1 MACRCLTVLYF
12 PFSLSTPEMAM
23 RDPAPASAVIVG
35 TGDGALGASSKVA
48 MVDRGLD
55 VASLAGNDD
64 AAARR
69 ARDQVAGT
77 PSSEAAMLE
86 KKSRLDLGR
95 LSRGRAAVIACN
107 APGRH

>member
-1 MACRCLTVLYF
+1 
-12 PFSLSTPEMAM
+12 MAM
-23 RDPAPASAVIVG
+23 RAPGGQGGRHRRNWRWSTAPACI
-35 TGDGALGASSKVA
+35 
-48 MVDRGLD
+48 
-55 VASLAGNDD
+55 AGNGD

-77 PSSEAAMLE
+77 ASPEVAMLE

-107 APGRH
+107 APGHR

>member
-1 MACRCLTVLYF
+1 
-12 PFSLSTPEMAM
+12 MAM

-35 TGDGALGASSKVA
+35 TGDGALGSSSKVA

>member
-1 MACRCLTVLYF
+1 
-12 PFSLSTPEMAM
+12 M
-23 RDPAPASAVIVG
+23 RDPAPAAVIVG

-48 MVDRGLD
+48 MVDRGQD

-77 PSSEAAMLE
+77 ASPEVAMLE
-86 KKSRLDLGR
+86 KGSPRFQ
-95 LSRGRAAVIACN
+95 CN
-107 APGRH
+107 K

>member
-1 MACRCLTVLYF
+1 
-12 PFSLSTPEMAM
+12 M
-23 RDPAPASAVIVG
+23 RDPAPAAVIVG

-77 PSSEAAMLE
+77 
-86 KKSRLDLGR
+86 
-95 LSRGRAAVIACN
+95 RGQARIKPVLAHN
-107 APGRH
+107 PFFH